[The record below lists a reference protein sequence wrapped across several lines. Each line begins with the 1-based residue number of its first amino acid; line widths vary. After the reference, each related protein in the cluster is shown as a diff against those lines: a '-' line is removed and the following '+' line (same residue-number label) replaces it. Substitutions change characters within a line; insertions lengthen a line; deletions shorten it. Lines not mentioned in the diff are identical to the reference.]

1 VEIEKLMEAKY
12 VFHYHSNFRMFHFQ
26 CSIMFGVLCVV
37 RINAVQ
43 SVHDVCSQ
51 NKTVLTHYFLQLSS
65 SEACWLNG

>member
-1 VEIEKLMEAKY
+1 MEIEKLMEAKY

-26 CSIMFGVLCVV
+26 CSMMFGVLCVV

-51 NKTVLTHYFLQLSS
+51 YKAVLTLYLSHASS